1 MGDCMS
7 AKNLDLIPGHIIFDH
22 DGTLVKTDTSQYTLF
37 AGMRDLLLELKSQN
51 YELYIWTARPRQS
64 TLDII
69 KKMDIAQ
76 FFTELFCYDDG
87 IPKPHAMGL
96 IKLTAGIDKK
106 SILHIGD
113 SPSDIEGAKAYGIEV
128 IAACWNRPNQV
139 NNGLAGANYTANS
152 IEECRQIIK
161 GKFYV

>member
-1 MGDCMS
+1 MGHYCFSQRGITRALTFQSMGDCMS

-76 FFTELFCYDDG
+76 FFTELFCYDD
-87 IPKPHAMGL
+87 
-96 IKLTAGIDKK
+96 
-106 SILHIGD
+106 
-113 SPSDIEGAKAYGIEV
+113 
-128 IAACWNRPNQV
+128 
-139 NNGLAGANYTANS
+139 
-152 IEECRQIIK
+152 
-161 GKFYV
+161 